1 MRKQLF
7 YFFAFFSLL
16 MFACTPKTGEK
27 AAQTTTPIAGAGKAP
42 VIPMPEGDV
51 RAAAPK
57 AGEAPKIQIGRAE
70 TFQLDNGLTVIV
82 VENHKL
88 PKVSYR
94 IFVDYDP
101 VLEKEAAGYVD
112 LMGNLL
118 SKGTQTRTKA
128 QIDEAVDFLG
138 ASLNSD
144 ANGVSGSC
152 LSKHSD
158 KLLEILSEVLLK
170 PAFPEAELDKAKRRE
185 ESSLMAAKEDPAAI
199 ATNVGAVLKYGA
211 GHPYGEI
218 TTPATLANV
227 TLDKIKAHY
236 QTFLK
241 PNISY
246 LVITGDITREK
257 AEKQAKK
264 YFGSWQKGDVAKQPQ
279 FMPRA
284 PEKTRVA
291 FVHKPGA
298 VQSVINI
305 TYPVDLKPGTPDA
318 IKVRV
323 MNAVLG
329 GYFKSRVNANLREGH
344 GWTYGA
350 GTSLTPDKWVGS
362 FTASANVRNLVTD
375 SAVVEIL
382 KEMNRLRS
390 EKIPREELKTVKN
403 VLTGQFSQSLEEPGT
418 VALFALNIARYGL
431 PADYY
436 ETYLT
441 ALQAI
446 SPEEVLFMA
455 KRYLMPDNAHILVVG
470 NKDEVA
476 EKLQSC
482 SPGGPVQFYDVYGN
496 VVKPASSM
504 PVPQG
509 MSADKIIEDYLNAIG
524 GATPLAAIQDLQT
537 TSTMQTPG
545 PTLIVKTFQKGGNKI
560 AVAVTVNEQVVN
572 KQVFDGEKG
581 FITGGGPEPK
591 AQPMEGEAL
600 ADLKEQ
606 ALFCKEAAYLK
617 NGYKLTLKGIE
628 KVGSTDAYA
637 IEVVRPDGKKS
648 TDYYDVKTSLKLR
661 EESTVAGPSG
671 PLPRIVDFS
680 NYRPVGG
687 IQLPYMMVISGM
699 LPTPVQVNVTGVK
712 VNEGVEDGVFR

>member
-1 MRKQLF
+1 MKKR
-7 YFFAFFSLL
+7 LL
-16 MFACTPKTGEK
+16 YPLACLAILASCTPKTGEK
-27 AAQTTTPIAGAGKAP
+27 SSRPETSAQAAAKAP
-42 VIPMPEGDV
+42 VIPIPEGDI
-51 RAAAPK
+51 RKNAPK
-57 AGEAPKIQIGRAE
+57 PGDAPQIRIGKAE
-70 TFQLDNGLTVIV
+70 TFQLANGLTVIV

-94 IFVDYDP
+94 VFVDYDP

-112 LMGNLL
+112 MVGALL
-118 SKGTQTRTKA
+118 TKGTQARTKA

-138 ASLNSD
+138 ASLNAD

-158 KLLEILSEVLLK
+158 KLLPIMSEVLLK
-170 PAFPEAELDKAKRRE
+170 PAFPEAEFEKIRRQE
-185 ESSLMAAKEDPAAI
+185 ESRLMAAKEDPAAM
-199 ATNVGAVLKYGA
+199 AANVNAVLKYGKE
-211 GHPYGEI
+211 HPYGEI
-218 TTPATLANV
+218 TTPATLSKI
-227 TLDKIKAHY
+227 TLDKIKTHY
-236 QTFLK
+236 QTFFK

-264 YFGSWQKGDVAKQPQ
+264 YFGAWQKGEVPKQPQ

-284 PEKTRVA
+284 PEQTRVA

-298 VQSVINI
+298 VQTIVNI
-305 TYPVDLKPGTPDA
+305 TYPVDLKPGSTDA
-318 IKVRV
+318 LKVRV

-329 GYFKSRVNANLREGH
+329 GYFKSRINTNLRETH

-350 GTSLTPDKWVGS
+350 GSSLVPDKWVGS
-362 FTASANVRNLVTD
+362 FNASASVRNVVTD

-390 EKIPREELKTVKN
+390 EKIPRDELRTVKN

-418 VALFALNIARYGL
+418 VAQFALNIARYGL

-436 ETYLT
+436 EQYLSN
-441 ALQAI
+441 LQAI
-446 SPEEVLFMA
+446 SAEEVLFMA
-455 KRYLMPDNAHILVVG
+455 KRYLTPDNAHIIAVG

-482 SPGGPVQFYDVYGN
+482 SPGGPVQFYDAYGN
-496 VVKPASSM
+496 PVKPAGNTA
-504 PVPQG
+504 VPPG
-509 MSADKIIEDYLNAIG
+509 MDAGKVIEDYLNAIG
-524 GATPLAAIQDLQT
+524 GNAAVNAIRDLKT

-545 PTLIVKTFQKGGNKI
+545 PTLSIKTSQKGGDKI
-560 AVAVTVNEQVVN
+560 AVEVSIDNQPVN
-572 KQVFDGEKG
+572 KQVFDGAKG

-591 AQPMEGEAL
+591 AQPLEGEAL

-606 ALFCKEAAYLK
+606 ALFCKEAAYAK
-617 NGYKLTLKGIE
+617 NGYKLNLKGIE
-628 KVGSTDAYA
+628 RVGAADAYA
-637 IEVVRPDGKKS
+637 IEVTRPDGKKS

-661 EESTVAGPSG
+661 EESTAVGPGG
-671 PLPRIVDFS
+671 PLPRVVDFS

-687 IQLPYMMVISGM
+687 VQMPWHMSISGM
-699 LPTPVQVNVTGVK
+699 LPVPVSVQVTDIR
-712 VNEGVEDGVFR
+712 VNEGVEDEVFK